1 MSKRILVIDDEER
14 IRKLYSEILER
25 EGCHAET
32 AESGESAIELV
43 KKNRYELIF
52 LDLKMKG
59 LDGVE
64 TLRELRKLAGDVP
77 IYIVTA
83 FAREYMSFLIE
94 AARDGVEFEIMLK
107 PISTKD
113 IVEVARSVSNNPA
126 F

>member
-1 MSKRILVIDDEER
+1 M
-14 IRKLYSEILER
+14 
-25 EGCHAET
+25 
-32 AESGESAIELV
+32 V

-59 LDGVE
+59 LEGVE